1 MGTLLLTSTGLSS
14 PNVLNKFLEIIDG
27 AKNKQVAIVTTAAE
41 GKETNKYSQLA
52 NKQFVDLGFSI
63 VDFVDLETD
72 PAKDLSMYDV
82 VYVCGGNTFKLLK
95 FARVAN
101 FKNSV
106 ESLLKKGGVYIGV
119 SAGSIIMG
127 PSVEIA
133 NEVRP
138 DPNTVGL
145 SDFTG
150 FGIINTTVMPHYS
163 PEIEEQVKIFENK
176 YNIIIDRIDNSQAIL
191 VQEGHKTIIE

>member
-27 AKNKQVAIVTTAAE
+27 TKNKQVAIVTTAAE

>member
-14 PNVLNKFLEIIDG
+14 PNVLNKFLEIIDDT
-27 AKNKQVAIVTTAAE
+27 KNKRVAIVTTAAE

-72 PAKDLSMYDV
+72 PAKDLSMYDI

-95 FARVAN
+95 SARVAN

-119 SAGSIIMG
+119 SAGSIIIG

-133 NEVRP
+133 NEVQP

-150 FGIINTTVMPHYS
+150 FGIINITVMPHYS
-163 PEIEEQVKIFENK
+163 PEIEEQIKIFENK

-191 VQEGHKTIIE
+191 IQEGHKTIIE

>member
-14 PNVLNKFLEIIDG
+14 PNVLNKFLGIIDG
-27 AKNKQVAIVTTAAE
+27 TKNKQVAIVTTAAE
-41 GKETNKYSQLA
+41 GKEANKYSQLA
-52 NKQFVDLGFSI
+52 NKQFVGLGFSI

-72 PAKDLSMYDV
+72 PTKNLSMYDV

-95 FARVAN
+95 FARAAN

-119 SAGSIIMG
+119 SAGSIIIG

-163 PEIEEQVKIFENK
+163 SEIEEQIKIFENK

-191 VQEGHKTIIE
+191 IQERHKTIIK